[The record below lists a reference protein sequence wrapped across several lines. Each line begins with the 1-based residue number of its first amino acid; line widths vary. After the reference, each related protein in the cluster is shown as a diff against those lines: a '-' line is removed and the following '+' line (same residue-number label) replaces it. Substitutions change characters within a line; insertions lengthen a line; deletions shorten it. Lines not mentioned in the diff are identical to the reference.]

1 MICNIFMFSDIYIWS
16 SPRIASNIDRKAT
29 LCLIEIVS
37 SPEFDKKLK
46 DKRSMKKSIW
56 KDIAEKLNRRG
67 FKLNTDYPGDKVHQK
82 WRNMER
88 EYRSCIEHK
97 KKTGERNKKQ
107 PEFFD
112 ELHKIFSARNSV
124 NSVVISDTSSP
135 SSDKVMASN
144 NSSDTTEVTT
154 DATPSHE
161 LDLNNNEPNKKKHQ
175 QLQFVRESIHQNV
188 RKMKKRLTSLRQC
201 MKRIKEQRK
210 DDLKEKWLFMTV
222 YKQKWQ
228 SNIWKE

>member
-1 MICNIFMFSDIYIWS
+1 MFSDIYIWS

-37 SPEFDKKLK
+37 SPEFAKKLK
-46 DKRSMKKSIW
+46 DKSSKKKSIW
-56 KDIAEKLNRRG
+56 KDIAEKLNKRG
-67 FKLNTDYPGDKVHQK
+67 FKLNTDYPGEKVHQI

-88 EYRSCIEHK
+88 EYRSYIEHK
-97 KKTGERNKKQ
+97 KKTGEGNKKQ

-112 ELHKIFSARNSV
+112 KLHKIFSVRHSV
-124 NSVVISDTSSP
+124 NPVVISDTSSLSLPTP

-154 DATPSHE
+154 DATPSQE
-161 LDLNNNEPNKKKHQ
+161 LDRNNNELNKKTSAT
-175 QLQFVRESIHQNV
+175 LRESIHQNV

-201 MKRIKEQRK
+201 MKRIKELRK
-210 DDLKEKWLFMTV
+210 DDLKEKWHFMTV